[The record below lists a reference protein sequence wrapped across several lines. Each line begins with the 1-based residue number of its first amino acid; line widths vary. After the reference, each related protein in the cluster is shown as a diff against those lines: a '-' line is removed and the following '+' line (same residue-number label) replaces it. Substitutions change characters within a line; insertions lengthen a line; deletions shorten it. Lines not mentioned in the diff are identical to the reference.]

1 MIWRSFLNIM
11 LKKKLFFFLF
21 LILCSYSLNLSALK
35 KEFDFMG
42 LKLGMT
48 EEEVKN
54 ILSENPNLKIDESR
68 YLGKINEATPFIL
81 KAVYP
86 PFIPNIY
93 VQFYSNISYGITIQL
108 NSGYFDFFSLSEK
121 LEDKYGTPFLRS
133 SRLVLWQDVTGDSVS
148 NTSRFV
154 KLRLEYPT
162 TVKVFDEIL
171 MKQVNSEVSQNIV
184 KMTNQSLIASN
195 RRAILEEL

>member
-1 MIWRSFLNIM
+1 
-11 LKKKLFFFLF
+11 
-21 LILCSYSLNLSALK
+21 LSALK